1 MYSAQKIQS
10 ATALAHS
17 ELAQS
22 WPEILD
28 FLPDV
33 TRSSDP
39 TQATQSKGGKS
50 TDFSKIT
57 QEERLL
63 LLNQLST
70 TAALPPGQLDTA
82 TTQDVSMKLGYVL
95 KKSVSFSIE
104 DQRLSFSHGSIQAV
118 PPKSATEL
126 PLWPADPVSQQRA
139 MTNPVQHQWGVS
151 VFPRDL
157 TTTARSVWSPPWFIH
172 QRVLVINPVTLVAV
186 VGQITDIL
194 TSRLHRYQFG
204 GAPAVLKAGGFWAPG
219 SHGRVVMCF
228 LEENVPLG
236 TVFDLRTYGT

>member
-10 ATALAHS
+10 ATALAQS

-28 FLPDV
+28 FLPANTPSAGTD
-33 TRSSDP
+33 
-39 TQATQSKGGKS
+39 QATTGKGQTS
-50 TDFSKIT
+50 NDFAKIT

-70 TAALPPGQLDTA
+70 TSALPPGQLDTA
-82 TTQDVSMKLGYVL
+82 ITQDIGMKLGYIL

-104 DQRLSFSHGSIQAV
+104 DQHLSFSHGSIQAV
-118 PPKSATEL
+118 APKPATEL

-139 MTNPVQHQWGVS
+139 MTNPVQQQWGVS

-157 TTTARSVWSPPWFIH
+157 TTSARSIWSAPWFIQ

-236 TVFDLRTYGT
+236 TVFDLRTY